1 MNQPLTCKQ
10 GLSTDSCDVAAF
22 GVMERE
28 DCIRRWTG
36 LFGFE
41 PPRYT
46 SVPFMR
52 QALAHEAQ
60 LAAFGGLSNAL
71 KRGLRD
77 IWRACEAKEEKDA
90 NRDAD
95 RGSDKASYRQAV
107 VCAAAT
113 PALKPGTHLVRE
125 WNGRTYQ
132 VEVTEVGFR
141 LDGKDYRSLSSIA
154 RKITGTAW
162 SGPRFFGLKTR

>member
-1 MNQPLTCKQ
+1 MNQLTMLKQ
-10 GLSTDSCDVAAF
+10 GLSTDSCDVAEF

-28 DCIRRWTG
+28 DCIHLWTER
-36 LFGFE
+36 LGFE
-41 PPRYT
+41 PPKYT

-60 LAAFGGLSNAL
+60 LDAFGGHSSAVKRAL
-71 KRGLRD
+71 KD
-77 IWRACEAKEEKDA
+77 AWKAVEAAENSNKLINK
-90 NRDAD
+90 
-95 RGSDKASYRQAV
+95 GASRHAV
-107 VCAAAT
+107 VSAT
-113 PALKPGTHLVRE
+113 VGSTLKAGTHLVRE

-132 VEVTEVGFR
+132 VEVTESGFR

-154 RKITGTAW
+154 RKITGTPW